1 VRASNPSEAAALQKQ
16 LEASEREVA
25 EQLKAAEAE
34 DQAALLAQK
43 QVGDGLRGQLTAMTA
58 ADRLM
63 PAWTGKSPGLDF
75 VPANSEGAVRIVR
88 PNPATFVAWRKENK
102 MPDVVPFLTYEDGI
116 AALEWLA
123 EVFGFTEAARFTSS
137 DGRLSHGEMSIGDG
151 LIMLASPSPDYEG
164 PKRHRDNCEIAA
176 SWSALPWIIDGVLVY
191 VEDVDEHYARAKA
204 GGAAILSEPEDG
216 PPARRYRVE
225 DLEGHRWMFMARH

>member
-1 VRASNPSEAAALQKQ
+1 ARPARQCHRAC
-16 LEASEREVA
+16 
-25 EQLKAAEAE
+25 
-34 DQAALLAQK
+34 
-43 QVGDGLRGQLTAMTA
+43 
-58 ADRLM
+58 
-63 PAWTGKSPGLDF
+63 F
-75 VPANSEGAVRIVR
+75 VFE
-88 PNPATFVAWRKENK
+88 TFVAWRKENK

-116 AALEWLA
+116 AALEWLS
-123 EVFGFTEAARFTSS
+123 EVFGFTETARFTSS

-151 LIMLASPSPDYEG
+151 LIMLASPSLDYEG

-204 GGAAILSEPEDG
+204 AGAVILSEPEDG

-225 DLEGHRWMFMARH
+225 DLEGHRWMFMARN